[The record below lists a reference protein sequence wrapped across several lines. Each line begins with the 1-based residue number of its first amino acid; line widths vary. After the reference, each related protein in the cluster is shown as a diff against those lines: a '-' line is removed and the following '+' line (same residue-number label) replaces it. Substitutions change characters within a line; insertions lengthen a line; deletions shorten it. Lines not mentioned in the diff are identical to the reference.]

1 MTFKM
6 AHLRYIGVKFMHY
19 GEIITADC
27 ANGTGMRVSLFVSGC
42 TNCCKGC
49 FQPETWDFFHGP
61 EYTKETED
69 FIIEE
74 LKKPYYQGLTILGG
88 EPFEIKNQPEVAALI
103 RRLKEEIPERTI
115 WMYTGFL
122 YDVDLM
128 PGGRR
133 YTEVTDEILD
143 NIDIL
148 VDGKFEEELRN
159 LMLKFRGSENQRIID
174 MRRTRA
180 AGEVVLSELNN

>member
-1 MTFKM
+1 
-6 AHLRYIGVKFMHY
+6 MHY

-27 ANGTGMRVSLFVSGC
+27 ANGVGMRVSLFVSGC

-74 LKKPYYQGLTILGG
+74 LRKPYYKGLTILGG
-88 EPFEIKNQPEVAALI
+88 EPFELENQREVAALI
-103 RRLKEEIPERTI
+103 RRVKTELPERDI

-122 YDVDLM
+122 YDVDLQ
-128 PGGRR
+128 PDGRR

-143 NIDIL
+143 NIDVL

-159 LMLKFRGSENQRIID
+159 LMLKFRGSQNQRIID
-174 MRRTRA
+174 MKKTRA
-180 AGEVVLSELNN
+180 VGEVVLSELNKTE